1 MVYQIGKR
9 HCRESAHFQGCQLV
23 GHLEFRC
30 WLHCNV
36 PHQYQ
41 LIFFQVSDFSMRE
54 GFLSIKATGNRS
66 HHTNRTSTNDDSIK
80 MFHSSIVPQKQEMKS
95 PLVKNAI
102 NQFHIPSAN
111 HHLLHQNCRD
121 QMLGEF

>member
-1 MVYQIGKR
+1 MNIMVIKLGEYTVEKAPI
-9 HCRESAHFQGCQLV
+9 FQGFQLV

-36 PHQYQ
+36 PHQSQ
-41 LIFFQVSDFSMRE
+41 LIFFQVPIFFDEE
-54 GFLSIKATGNRS
+54 GFLTIKATGNRS
-66 HHTNRTSTNDDSIK
+66 HHASRTPPMT
-80 MFHSSIVPQKQEMKS
+80 IVSKCFIALLYHKKQEMKS

-111 HHLLHQNCRD
+111 RHLLHRN
-121 QMLGEF
+121 